1 MQASPVRSNPRATY
15 RVQLREDFNFD
26 DATTIV
32 PYLEALGVSHV
43 YCSPYMQAAE
53 HSPHGYDVV
62 NPTRVS
68 DALGGG
74 EGLRRLDTALTNA
87 GLGQLL
93 DVVPNHV
100 SIAERANTW
109 WWDVLRNGRS
119 SAYARFFDIDWDAP
133 GLQERVLLPV
143 LGAPRDEV
151 LAARGLTVVAA
162 PDGGFELHYE
172 GSAFPLAQDTAATVG
187 PVSQEI
193 LDGQHYILE
202 FFKTGS
208 ARLNYRRFF
217 DVSSLAG
224 VRVEDDPVF
233 DWSLTR
239 ALDLVEDGT
248 VDGLRV
254 DHIDGL
260 RDPAAFA
267 LRLRSRAPSAWLI
280 AEKILATGEEMP
292 VEWPIDGTTGYEFG
306 ALLTSLMIHP
316 GGLADLTDCYRQF
329 TGDECDFASHSHRAR
344 REVMETLLRAE
355 LGRLARAASAAGIDS
370 AQSELV
376 ALIAGMPRY
385 RTYPQPDAAL
395 SSDDRRA
402 IDMAE
407 RWARDSGACDDARL
421 DALLAVLRGDETMR
435 SGRELRER
443 FQQVAGAVMAKGVED
458 TAFYRYTR
466 LVALNEVGSDPDHI
480 ATLDVLHETF
490 QRTARN
496 RPLTLLAT
504 TTHDTKRSED
514 ARLRIGLLSEMPQRW
529 RESVERLDLIA
540 ARHRGAIA
548 PARTAEYLFYQT
560 LLAAQ
565 PIDADRAWAYML
577 KAAREAKAETSWIEP
592 DQAYEAGL
600 EQFVRGMIADPNVE
614 AEIAAVL
621 ASMTPAW
628 QMLSLSQTLITLTA
642 PGVPDLYQGSEL
654 WDLRLVDP
662 DNRTPVDY
670 AVRRDLLGNVTGPD
684 RGDFL
689 SGLEQGA
696 PKLRL
701 IATVLATR
709 ARHAAAYAAGSGY
722 LRVAASGSRADHAI
736 CFARTQS
743 GGQPETVTI
752 AFRWPLL
759 LHPGWGDTMVRLPEG
774 RWRDVLTERDIPG
787 GDQQLATLLAAAPVA
802 LLERA

>member
-1 MQASPVRSNPRATY
+1 MRADRRATY

-26 DATTIV
+26 AASAIV
-32 PYLEALGVSHV
+32 PYLEELGISHL
-43 YCSPYMQAAE
+43 YCSPCMQAAE

-62 NPTRVS
+62 NPTLVS
-68 DALGGG
+68 DALGGDA
-74 EGLRRLDTALTNA
+74 GLRRLDRALVDA

-100 SIAERANTW
+100 CIAERANTW

-119 SAYARFFDIDWDAP
+119 SAYGRFFDIDWDAP
-133 GLQERVLLPV
+133 GLQGRVLLPV
-143 LGAPRDEV
+143 LRAPRDEV
-151 LAARGLTVVAA
+151 LAARGLKVVAA
-162 PDGGFELHYE
+162 TDGSVELHYE
-172 GSAFPLAQDTAATVG
+172 GSAFPLAQGTPATLG
-187 PVSQEI
+187 PVSVEI
-193 LDGQHYILE
+193 LDAQHYVLE

-224 VRVEDDPVF
+224 VRVEDAPVF

-260 RDPAAFA
+260 REPAAFA
-267 LRLRSRAPSAWLI
+267 SYLRSRAPSAWLI
-280 AEKILATGEEMP
+280 AEKILTTGEEMP

-316 GGLADLTDCYRQF
+316 DGLAELTDCYKQF
-329 TGDECDFASHSHRAR
+329 TGDARDFATHSHRAR

-355 LGRLARAASAAGIDS
+355 LGRLARAAEVAGIDA
-370 AQSELV
+370 AQTELV
-376 ALIAGMPRY
+376 ELIAGMPRY
-385 RTYPQPDAAL
+385 RIYPQPDAAL
-395 SSDDRRA
+395 SSDDQRA
-402 IDMAE
+402 IDVAE
-407 RWARDSGACDDARL
+407 RWARDSGRCDDNRL
-421 DALLAVLRGDETMR
+421 AALVGVLRGDGAATE

-480 ATLDVLHETF
+480 TTLDALHATCVG
-490 QRTARN
+490 TAHN

-529 RESVERLDLIA
+529 RESVERLGRLA
-540 ARHRGAIA
+540 ARHRGANA

-577 KAAREAKAETSWIEP
+577 KAAREAKTDTSWIEP
-592 DQAYEAGL
+592 NQPYEAGL
-600 EQFVRGMIADPNVE
+600 EQFVRGMVADPNVE
-614 AEIAAVL
+614 AEIGALLAA
-621 ASMTPAW
+621 MTPEW
-628 QMLSLSQTLITLTA
+628 QMLSLSQTLIKLTA
-642 PGVPDLYQGSEL
+642 PGVPDVYQGSEL

-670 AVRRDLLGNVTGPD
+670 RMRRELLRNAMSPD
-684 RGDFL
+684 RGSFL

-701 IATVLATR
+701 IATVLAAR
-709 ARHAAAYAAGSGY
+709 ARHPGAYAAGSGY
-722 LRVAASGSRADHAI
+722 VPFAATGSRADHAI
-736 CFARTQS
+736 CFARTR
-743 GGQPETVTI
+743 GDGQAETVTI

-759 LHPGWGDTMVRLPEG
+759 LRPGWGDTRVRVPEG
-774 RWRDVLTERDIPG
+774 PWRDVLTERDVPG
-787 GDQQLATLLAAAPVA
+787 GDQQLATLLQAAPVA
-802 LLERA
+802 LLERV